1 MPFGEKRSSL
11 FSQSISN
18 DENKFY
24 NIEPVRNELEEQK
37 PVFQVEQELLPPRH
51 CSRIGR
57 KRICKLM
64 RFVIKTILVAAK
76 QNDLA

>member
-1 MPFGEKRSSL
+1 MSFDDKHSSL
-11 FSQSISN
+11 FSQSISD
-18 DENKFY
+18 DEKKLY
-24 NIEPVRNELEEQK
+24 NIDPVCDELKEQK

-64 RFVIKTILVAAK
+64 RFVIQTILVAAK
-76 QNDLA
+76 QNGLT